1 LAIGLNSTRC
11 RAAAN
16 REPARNDLRALSEAG
31 SAGATDVNV
40 FGDTPPGP
48 PRNPPWTPGVINGTL
63 IEKPIL
69 SIEAPPLIT
78 RDRVVDI
85 RSGPLQVRLAE
96 TAADVDAVQALRYR
110 VFYESLGARPL
121 PEMLRRRRDFDR
133 FDNDCD
139 HLLVLDRG
147 NGRGS
152 NPVVGTYRLLRRD
165 AARRLGGFYS
175 ADEYDIAPL
184 VAHEGEILE
193 LGRSCVDAAY
203 RQRPAMQ
210 LLWNGIAAYVFHHDI
225 TLMFGCASLPGTD
238 PEALATPLSYLH
250 YYHLAPSA
258 LRPRALNERYVDMRR
273 LLIGAIDRGRALA
286 ALPPLIKGYLRLGGF
301 VGDGAVIDD
310 QFNTT
315 DICVLVKTALVTAKY
330 SRHYERKCK
339 DI

>member
-1 LAIGLNSTRC
+1 
-11 RAAAN
+11 
-16 REPARNDLRALSEAG
+16 
-31 SAGATDVNV
+31 
-40 FGDTPPGP
+40 
-48 PRNPPWTPGVINGTL
+48 VIEVITGTVV
-63 IEKPIL
+63 EQPIL
-69 SIEAPPLIT
+69 PIEAPPPIEGAAAHS
-78 RDRVVDI
+78 RDRIVDI

-96 TAADVDAVQALRYR
+96 TAADIDAVQALRYR
-110 VFYESLGARPL
+110 IFYESLGARPL
-121 PEMLRRRRDFDR
+121 PEMLFRRRDFDR

-147 NGRGS
+147 NGRSS

-203 RQRPAMQ
+203 RQRPAIQ

-238 PEALATPLSYLH
+238 PDALATPLSYLH
-250 YYHLAPSA
+250 HYHLAPVG
-258 LRPRALNERYVDMRR
+258 LRPRALKERYVDMRR
-273 LLIGAIDRGRALA
+273 RSIGGIDPGRALA

-301 VGDGAVIDD
+301 VGDGAVIDE

-315 DICVLVKTALVTAKY
+315 DVCILVKTDLITAKY

-339 DI
+339 DT